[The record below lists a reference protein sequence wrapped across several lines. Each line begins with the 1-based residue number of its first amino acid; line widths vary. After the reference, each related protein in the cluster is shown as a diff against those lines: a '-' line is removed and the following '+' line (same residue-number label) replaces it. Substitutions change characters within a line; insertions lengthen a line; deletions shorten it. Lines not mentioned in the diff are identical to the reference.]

1 MGGLFLLG
9 SVFGVLA
16 ILVPISLVLG
26 LVIVLALRGEPDDG
40 GRGMTLYLAL
50 ATFAGFLV
58 ALVAVTALAAAVTDL
73 VANDN
78 DEVPNLF
85 GSTSSAN
92 SFGSSS
98 SSGSGSFEAFPTE
111 TTFTIPS
118 SASSGDQLRDVERH
132 GQSHDDRA
140 WTTIIQTLLALAAA
154 LAVLRFHW
162 PRLEAVGRR
171 AEVGTAAAKARQA
184 YCYAVC
190 FLVVVTMLV
199 TATVATFSVVQM
211 LAPGTTGAANRGDAV
226 EAFIPVF
233 VLALGAAVLFRI
245 HWARVET
252 PAFLQP
258 PPPPPAEPGLTA

>member
-26 LVIVLALRGEPDDG
+26 LVVVLALRGEPDDG

-73 VANDN
+73 VANDEQ
-78 DEVPNLF
+78 DAVPTVF
-85 GSTSSAN
+85 GS
-92 SFGSSS
+92 GQYDS
-98 SSGSGSFEAFPTE
+98 SSGSGSFEPYTTA
-111 TTFTIPS
+111 TTFTIPRS
-118 SASSGDQLRDVERH
+118 VKTNTSFGAGA

-162 PRLEAVGRR
+162 PRLEAVGAR
-171 AEVGTAAAKARQA
+171 AGIGSAATKARQA

-190 FLVVVTMLV
+190 FLVVVTLLV
-199 TATVATFSVVQM
+199 AATVAAFNVVQM
-211 LAPGTTGAANRGDAV
+211 VAPGTTGAANRGDAI
-226 EAFIPVF
+226 ESFIPVF
-233 VLALGAAVLFRI
+233 VLAVGAAALFRL
-245 HWARVET
+245 HWARVDT

-258 PPPPPAEPGLTA
+258 PPPPDVSSPA

>member
-26 LVIVLALRGEPDDG
+26 LVVLLALRGEPDDG

-73 VANDN
+73 VANDA
-78 DEVPNLF
+78 DAVPSAF
-85 GSTSSAN
+85 DSGSTFRASA
-92 SFGSSS
+92 
-98 SSGSGSFEAFPTE
+98 SSGSGSFEAYPTD

-118 SASSGDQLRDVERH
+118 SVSSGDQLRTVEEH

-140 WTTIIQTLLALAAA
+140 WTTIIQTMLALGAA
-154 LAVLRFHW
+154 LLVLRFHW

-171 AEVGTAAAKARQA
+171 AEPGSAADKARQA
-184 YCYAVC
+184 YCYAAC
-190 FLVVVTMLV
+190 FLVVVTLLV
-199 TATVATFSVVQM
+199 SATVAAFNVAQM

-226 EAFIPVF
+226 EAFVPVF
-233 VLALGAAVLFRI
+233 VLALGAAALFRV

-252 PAFLQP
+252 PAFLR
-258 PPPPPAEPGLTA
+258 PPPPPAEPGLSA

>member
-26 LVIVLALRGEPDDG
+26 LVVLLALRGEPDDG

-58 ALVAVTALAAAVTDL
+58 ALVAVTALSAAVTDL
-73 VANDN
+73 VANDDN
-78 DEVPNLF
+78 DSV
-85 GSTSSAN
+85 SSAFD
-92 SFGSSS
+92 SRTS
-98 SSGSGSFEAFPTE
+98 SGSFEAFPTTTPGQLGTD

-118 SASSGDQLRDVERH
+118 DFGPGSSTSVLRSE
-132 GQSHDDRA
+132 GQTHDDRA
-140 WTTIIQTLLALAAA
+140 WTTIIQTLLALGAA

-162 PRLEAVGRR
+162 PRLEAVGDR
-171 AEVGTAAAKARQA
+171 AEAGSAATKARQA
-184 YCYAVC
+184 YCYTMC

-199 TATVATFSVVQM
+199 AATVAAFNVVQM
-211 LAPGTTGAANRGDAV
+211 VAPGTTGAANRGDAI
-226 EAFIPVF
+226 ETFIPVF
-233 VLALGAAVLFRI
+233 VLAVGAAALFRI

-252 PAFLQP
+252 PAFLRP
-258 PPPPPAEPGLTA
+258 PPPPLAPEVSP